1 MLLYRINIKL
11 PTLFSSAD
19 VHLPFSCIQNN
30 VGLVHFPLLW
40 LNIHDLIL
48 IPLGPNKLS
57 SMLNLPNPV
66 QRKNRKKYLDYSHF
80 HVKYRLFFPYNEKTN
95 ILFYTYYYY
104 LQSTKIVTIGPW
116 IVRNGIQFFFQNC
129 SVHCKY

>member
-40 LNIHDLIL
+40 LDIHDLIL
-48 IPLGPNKLS
+48 ILLGPNKLS
-57 SMLNLPNPV
+57 SMLNLPNLV

-80 HVKYRLFFPYNEKTN
+80 HVKYRLFFPYNEKKN
-95 ILFYTYYYY
+95 IFFNTYY
-104 LQSTKIVTIGPW
+104 LQSTKIVSIGPW
-116 IVRNGIQFFFQNC
+116 IVREGIQKNFQNRTM
-129 SVHCKY
+129 